1 MTMVIGTDHAMAQLA
16 ASIAFADAGAQPS
29 RIRLYADAGAATGA
43 APTGDP
49 LAEIALDKPC
59 GSIAAGK
66 LTLYVADPAGALVLT
81 TGQPR
86 AAQWISG
93 AGLLVAAGSVTDMD
107 HAGDFRIGGAPTAP
121 GDDTPTL
128 YAGGLVLLGAVV
140 LD

>member
-1 MTMVIGTDHAMAQLA
+1 MSLTIGPAHALAQLA
-16 ASIAFADAGAQPS
+16 ATLAFSDAGAAAA
-29 RIRLYADAGAATGA
+29 RILLYADAGAATGA
-43 APTGDP
+43 APGGAP
-49 LAEIALDKPC
+49 LAEIALAKPC
-59 GSIAAGK
+59 GSIAAGA
-66 LTLYVADPAGALVLT
+66 LTLHPADPAGAMVLA

-93 AGLLVAAGSVTDMD
+93 AGLLVAAGTVTDMD
-107 HAGDFRIGGAPTAP
+107 HGGDFRVGGAPTAP

>member
-1 MTMVIGTDHAMAQLA
+1 MTMVIGQDHALAQLA

-43 APTGDP
+43 TPAGAP
-49 LAEIALDKPC
+49 LAEVTLAKPC
-59 GSIAAGK
+59 GTIAAGQ
-66 LTLYVADPAGALVLT
+66 LTLHVADPAGAMVLA

-86 AAQWISG
+86 AAQWVSG
-93 AGLLVAAGSVTDMD
+93 EGKLVAAGTVTDMD
-107 HAGDFRIGGAPTAP
+107 HGGDFRVGGASTPP

>member
-1 MTMVIGTDHAMAQLA
+1 MTMVIGQDHALAQLA
-16 ASIAFADAGAQPS
+16 ASIAFADTGAQPS

-43 APTGDP
+43 TPAAAP
-49 LAEIALDKPC
+49 LAEVTLAKPC
-59 GSIAAGK
+59 GTIAAGQ
-66 LTLYVADPAGALVLT
+66 LTLHVADPAGAMVLA

-86 AAQWISG
+86 AAQWVSG
-93 AGLLVAAGSVTDMD
+93 EGKLVAAGTVTDMD
-107 HAGDFRIGGAPTAP
+107 HGGNFRIDAAPTAP

>member
-1 MTMVIGTDHAMAQLA
+1 MNVGPDLVLAQLA

-29 RIRLYADAGAATGA
+29 RILLYADALAGTGA
-43 APTGDP
+43 APSSAP
-49 LAEIALDKPC
+49 LAEIALAKPC
-59 GSIAAGK
+59 GSIAAGQ
-66 LTLYVADPAGALVLT
+66 LTLHVADPAGAMVLA

-86 AAQWISG
+86 AAQWVSG
-93 AGLLVAAGSVTDMD
+93 AGLLVAAGTVTDMD
-107 HAGDFRIGGAPTAP
+107 HAGDFRVGGAPTAP

>member
-1 MTMVIGTDHAMAQLA
+1 MTLVIGTDHALAQLA

-43 APTGDP
+43 APAGDP
-49 LAEIALDKPC
+49 LAEIALAKPC
-59 GSIAAGK
+59 GTIAAGQ
-66 LTLYVADPAGALVLT
+66 LTLHVADPAGAMVLA

-86 AAQWISG
+86 AAQWVSG
-93 AGLLVAAGSVTDMD
+93 AGLLVAAGTVTDMD
-107 HAGDFRIGGAPTAP
+107 HGGDFRVGGASTPP

-140 LD
+140 MD

>member
-1 MTMVIGTDHAMAQLA
+1 MTMVIGQDHALAQLA
-16 ASIAFADAGAQPS
+16 ASIAFADTGAQPS

-43 APTGDP
+43 APAGDP
-49 LAEIALDKPC
+49 LAEITLAKPC
-59 GSIAAGK
+59 GTIAAGQ
-66 LTLYVADPAGALVLT
+66 LTLHVADAAGALVLV

-86 AAQWISG
+86 AAQWVSG
-93 AGLLVAAGSVTDMD
+93 DDKLVAAGTVTDMD
-107 HAGDFRIGGAPTAP
+107 HSGDFRIGGASTAP